1 MEKEIFK
8 DIIGYESKYQISNL
22 GRVKSLSRKRNE
34 NTNAVI
40 KERIL
45 TPDLGKA
52 GYHSICFKINNKRE
66 KYLIHRLVAI
76 HFIDNTDNKPQV
88 NHINGIKNDNRVEN
102 LEWATIS
109 ENRKHAYDTG
119 LQFGPLGEKQG
130 SSKLT
135 EKKILEIK
143 ERLKK
148 RERQVDIAM
157 IYNVKQSNIS
167 KIKNNKRWNH
177 LNNSE

>member
-8 DIIGYESKYQISNL
+8 DIKGYEGLYQISNF

-52 GYHSICFKINNKRE
+52 GYHSICFKVKNKTE

-76 HFIDNTDNKPQV
+76 HFIHNTENKPQV
-88 NHINGIKNDNRVEN
+88 NHINGIKNDNRLEN
-102 LEWATIS
+102 LECVTIS
-109 ENRKHAYDTG
+109 ENRKHAYNTG
-119 LQFGPLGEKQG
+119 LQFGPIGEKQG

-135 EKKILEIK
+135 ESQILEIK
-143 ERLKK
+143 ERLNKK
-148 RERQVDIAM
+148 EKQVNIAM
-157 IYNVKQSNIS
+157 IYNVRQSNIS

-177 LNNSE
+177 LNNQ